1 MPGPKAVPS
10 TSKLDSLET
19 LQQTLQQQV
28 PQLFGASQ
36 HSVASHRKNINTLHG
51 LFLRAAQVTTLSND
65 GTTLRLTG
73 EKSFGDVFRAAVV
86 HPLGVKK
93 GVEHADRIIK
103 YIAGFVGFAVEH
115 DFKQR
120 EAEAADAD
128 DDEDEDGPA
137 SRLVAQLLA
146 FLLKGF
152 QAKNKIARFR
162 SVQLVA
168 LMVNSLGEI
177 DDDTYQLLKQA
188 LLERVR
194 DKEST
199 VRMQAVVALAK
210 LQEAD
215 EADDDDEELRVSD
228 VLIDVLTHDP
238 AAEVRRAALFNLI
251 PSPKTLPAL
260 LMRTLDVDP
269 INRRAAYLHVLYEI
283 PCARLSQTQ
292 REDAIARGLRDREE
306 GVRGAAKKLVSK
318 WAEEAGGV
326 VRFLEMFDLYEGKAA
341 ENILSAIFDSNPAL
355 MEGMNFGG
363 SQGEFW
369 QSLSPHTAFTSRVY
383 FNHLRQLEDP
393 RLADLEPVV
402 TALAFFIQNEWTKL
416 VVSLDAAE
424 RDEVAEL
431 ELGFVVG
438 ELVEMAVDL
447 DYGDEIGRRK
457 IFESMREMMSNSLL
471 PYSLVP
477 KCLDVL
483 LKVTSSEKEFMRI
496 VVEIVQSLRAD
507 SHLMTTDDDADLD
520 NDSEHEEEDEG
531 VEARKARRKRRYTA
545 SQEPVIFARRKQL
558 DLRCLVIVKA
568 LLERVMGVSLYLRV
582 LSKGK
587 EGGAE
592 FFGGLIDMSQ
602 ALQEN
607 SMLHGLVTELVVP
620 AIKQKDQEVRSS
632 GLVCLGLISLLDKPT
647 AVDSFE
653 LLARQSQD
661 TEGELRVKILQTL
674 FDLLVLHGIN
684 LGADRGF
691 GADVILGFLMSSL
704 EQEEPEAEAT
714 CVIGVCKLMLSTL
727 VTDEEIL
734 SRLVLLY
741 FASETIDNQEL
752 RQCLSYFFPVY
763 AYSNPANQRRVSKV
777 FLPTLALLKDVH
789 DELGT
794 TERNAMVAPLQIGL
808 QLLDWTDPQKSIL
821 AAEDTKAS
829 RAQLD
834 DTIHLDL
841 AVQMIK
847 VLFQQTQK
855 DERKLLCQLLPK
867 LYIPVEAPGCKVKA
881 LLWLIKATKS
891 KRPLADTVSKNA
903 LERFEKMVIKTCKEQ
918 VNEVDEEAWQASG
931 EFADVR
937 DFVKTNL
944 EEGQDEDESEEREA
958 ESVGDQSEEEEEA
971 VARPVRRVPAPQAD
985 DDEED
990 EEEEEEE
997 DDE

>member
-1 MPGPKAVPS
+1 MPGPKAAPS

-19 LQQTLQQQV
+19 VQQTLQQQV

-73 EKSFGDVFRAAVV
+73 EKAFGDAFRAAVV

-93 GVEHADRIIK
+93 GVEQADRIIK

-120 EAEAADAD
+120 EAEAGEQD

-152 QAKNKIARFR
+152 QAKNKVARFR

-215 EADDDDEELRVSD
+215 EVDEDDDELSVSD

-283 PCARLSQTQ
+283 PCARLTQTQ

-306 GVRGAAKKLVSK
+306 GVRRAAKKLVSK
-318 WAEEAGGV
+318 WAEDAGGV
-326 VRFLEMFDLYEGKAA
+326 VRFLEFFDLYEGKAA

-355 MEGMNFGG
+355 MEGLDFGG
-363 SQGEFW
+363 DFW
-369 QSLSPHTAFTSRVY
+369 QILTPHTAFTTRVY
-383 FNHLRQLEDP
+383 LNHLRQLEDP

-402 TALAFFIQNEWTKL
+402 TALAFFVQNEWTKL

-424 RDEVAEL
+424 RDEGAEL
-431 ELGFVVG
+431 ELEFVVG
-438 ELVEMAVDL
+438 ELVEMAIDL

-457 IFESMREMMSNSLL
+457 IFELMREMMSNSIL

-520 NDSEHEEEDEG
+520 NDSEDEDEDEG

-568 LLERVMGVSLYLRV
+568 LLERVMG
-582 LSKGK
+582 
-587 EGGAE
+587 
-592 FFGGLIDMSQ
+592 

-714 CVIGVCKLMLSTL
+714 CVIGVCKLMLSNL
-727 VTDEEIL
+727 VTDEVIL

-741 FASETIDNQEL
+741 FASETIDNQKL

-777 FLPTLALLKDVH
+777 FLPTLALLKDVY

-834 DTIHLDL
+834 ETIHLDL
-841 AVQMIK
+841 SVQMIK
-847 VLFQQTQK
+847 ALFQQSLK
-855 DERKLLCQLLPK
+855 DERKLLCQLFTQIVYPLGSAGFEGQGFVVVDQSDQIEEGSVG
-867 LYIPVEAPGCKVKA
+867 YGFQECAGKV
-881 LLWLIKATKS
+881 
-891 KRPLADTVSKNA
+891 REDG
-903 LERFEKMVIKTCKEQ
+903 RQ
-918 VNEVDEEAWQASG
+918 
-931 EFADVR
+931 DVR
-937 DFVKTNL
+937 GT
-944 EEGQDEDESEEREA
+944 GQ
-958 ESVGDQSEEEEEA
+958 
-971 VARPVRRVPAPQAD
+971 
-985 DDEED
+985 
-990 EEEEEEE
+990 
-997 DDE
+997 

>member
-1 MPGPKAVPS
+1 MPGPKAAPS

-19 LQQTLQQQV
+19 VQQTLQQQV

-73 EKSFGDVFRAAVV
+73 EKAFGDAFRAAVV

-93 GVEHADRIIK
+93 GVEQADRIIK

-120 EAEAADAD
+120 EAEAGEQD

-152 QAKNKIARFR
+152 QAKNKVARFR

-215 EADDDDEELRVSD
+215 EVDEDDDDELSVSD

-283 PCARLSQTQ
+283 PCARLTQTQ

-306 GVRGAAKKLVSK
+306 GVRRAAKKLVSK
-318 WAEEAGGV
+318 WAEDAGGV
-326 VRFLEMFDLYEGKAA
+326 VRFLEFFDLYEGKAA

-355 MEGMNFGG
+355 MEGLDFGG
-363 SQGEFW
+363 DFW
-369 QSLSPHTAFTSRVY
+369 QILTPHTAFTTRVY
-383 FNHLRQLEDP
+383 LNHLRQLEDP

-402 TALAFFIQNEWTKL
+402 TALAFFVQNEWTKL

-424 RDEVAEL
+424 RDEGAEL
-431 ELGFVVG
+431 ELEFVVG
-438 ELVEMAVDL
+438 ELVEMAIDL

-457 IFESMREMMSNSLL
+457 IFELMREMMSNSIL

-520 NDSEHEEEDEG
+520 NDSEDEDEDEG

-568 LLERVMGVSLYLRV
+568 LLERVMGVSLYQQVSAR
-582 LSKGK
+582 G
-587 EGGAE
+587 EGGGAD
-592 FFGGLIDMSQ
+592 FFGGLIDMEQ

-714 CVIGVCKLMLSTL
+714 CVIGVCKLMLSNL
-727 VTDEEIL
+727 VTDEVIL

-741 FASETIDNQEL
+741 FASETIDNQKL

-777 FLPTLALLKDVH
+777 FLPTLALLKDVY

-834 DTIHLDL
+834 ETIHLDL
-841 AVQMIK
+841 SVQMIK
-847 VLFQQTQK
+847 ALFQQTLK

-867 LYIPVEAPGCKVKA
+867 LYIPLEAPGLKVKA

-891 KRPLADTVSKNA
+891 KRALSDTVSKNA
-903 LERFEKMVIKTCKEQ
+903 LERFEKMVVKTCEEQ
-918 VNEVDEEAWQASG
+918 VNEVDEEAWQASA

-944 EEGQDEDESEEREA
+944 EGVQDEEASQEDEA
-958 ESVGDQSEEEEEA
+958 ESAAEQSEEEEEA
-971 VARPVRRVPAPQAD
+971 VALPVRRAPAPQAD
-985 DDEED
+985 DED
-990 EEEEEEE
+990 EEEEE